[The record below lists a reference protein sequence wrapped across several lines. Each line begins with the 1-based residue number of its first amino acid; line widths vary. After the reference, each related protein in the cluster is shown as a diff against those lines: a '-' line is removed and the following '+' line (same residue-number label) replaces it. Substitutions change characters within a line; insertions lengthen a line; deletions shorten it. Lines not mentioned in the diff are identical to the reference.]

1 MNECAVSTLPSDCVF
16 HHIGYATHSIQG
28 EQSFLYALGYEIE
41 GECFEDPSQGI
52 FGCFMVGSGP
62 RIELL
67 ENLEGSQTLTPWLN
81 AGIKMYHFAYLVNS
95 LDQAIDWTI
104 TQRARI
110 ITKPTPAVAFGRRNI
125 AFVMLR
131 NKLLVEF
138 IQAK

>member
-1 MNECAVSTLPSDCVF
+1 MSILPSDCVF
-16 HHIGYATHSIQG
+16 HHIGYATHSIQS
-28 EQSFLYALGYEIE
+28 EQSFLYALGYENE
-41 GECFEDPSQGI
+41 GKCFEDPGQGI

-67 ENLEGSQTLTPWLN
+67 QNLEGSQTLTPWLN

-95 LDQAIDWTI
+95 VDQAIDWAV

-110 ITKPTPAVAFGRRNI
+110 VTKPTSSVAFGGRNI

-138 IQAK
+138 IQSK

>member
-1 MNECAVSTLPSDCVF
+1 MIEGVVSSLPSDCVF
-16 HHIGYATHSIQG
+16 HHIGYATHSIEG

-41 GECFEDPSQGI
+41 GGCFEDPSQGI

-95 LDQAIDWTI
+95 VDQAIDWAT
-104 TQRARI
+104 TQRGRI
-110 ITKPTPAVAFGRRNI
+110 ITKATPAVAFGGRNI
-125 AFVMLR
+125 AFVILR